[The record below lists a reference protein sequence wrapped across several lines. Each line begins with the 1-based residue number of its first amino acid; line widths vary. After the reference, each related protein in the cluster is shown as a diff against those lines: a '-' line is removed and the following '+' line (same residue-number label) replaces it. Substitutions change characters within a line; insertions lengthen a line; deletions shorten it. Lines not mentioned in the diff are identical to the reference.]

1 MIKPISE
8 LKRVFDTV
16 HTGYNEYSWL
26 LYLSS
31 ASAILANYLGLT
43 AGISAISVTLGFF
56 YITGRAHPYI
66 KQRRR

>member
-1 MIKPISE
+1 MTKPISE
-8 LKRVFDTV
+8 LRRVFDTV

-43 AGISAISVTLGFF
+43 AGVSALSVTLGFF
-56 YITGRAHPYI
+56 YITGRVHPHI
-66 KQRRR
+66 KRRR

>member
-1 MIKPISE
+1 MTKPMSE
-8 LKRVFDTV
+8 LKHVFDTV

-43 AGISAISVTLGFF
+43 AGVSALSVTLGFF
-56 YITGRAHPYI
+56 YAAGRVHPHI
-66 KQRRR
+66 KHG